1 MKRPIL
7 PYISSLPER
16 VVRSL
21 SALAGGAVRELGEV
35 VLPARV
41 RRSRLYDTLVESTL
55 RFLIE
60 QVGQVEGAYAANGSL
75 PPDFL
80 VRRAAGNVIEAAGLV
95 AFRASPVWVFAALA
109 DASGAGRELIAE
121 IAEALQQEGLL
132 EAGRRFEN
140 ADQILDGI
148 ERSSARIAET
158 VNTPPLDLK
167 GLRGE
172 LAKLREDAGGLRR
185 ASWPS
190 PGAIRKGW
198 AEVKEEAA
206 AQGRPVFELSA
217 AMALSAVRQLPE
229 RARWLSSAATVG
241 SRRTGEVVANALM
254 QHYRDT
260 LAQIR
265 EHGFSGYWI
274 REFQPYVYGAVRQF
288 SPDRQSATEKLWKRG
303 RGTKPGAAR

>member
-1 MKRPIL
+1 MRRPIL

-21 SALAGGAVRELGEV
+21 SALAAGALRELGEV
-35 VLPARV
+35 ALPARV
-41 RRSRLYDTLVESTL
+41 RRSRLYDALVESTL

-60 QVGQVEGAYAANGSL
+60 QVGQVEGAYAAGESL
-75 PPDFL
+75 PSDFL

-121 IAEALQQEGLL
+121 IAAALQEEGLL
-132 EAGRRFEN
+132 EEGRRFEN

-167 GLRGE
+167 GLRAE
-172 LAKLREDAGGLRR
+172 LAKLREDARGLRPS
-185 ASWPS
+185 AWPS
-190 PGAIRKGW
+190 AGAIRKGW

-260 LAQIR
+260 LAEIR
-265 EHGFSGYWI
+265 QRGFSGYWI
-274 REFQPYVYGAVRQF
+274 REFQPYLRGAVRQF
-288 SPDRQSATEKLWKRG
+288 SPDRQSATERLWKRG